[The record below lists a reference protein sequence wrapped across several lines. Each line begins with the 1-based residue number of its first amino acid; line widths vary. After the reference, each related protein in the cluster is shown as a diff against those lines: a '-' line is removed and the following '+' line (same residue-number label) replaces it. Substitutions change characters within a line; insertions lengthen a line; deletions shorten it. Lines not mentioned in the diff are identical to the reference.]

1 MNLSSKIFCSF
12 SSMALSLSTYNC
24 GLCLL
29 GPSQSPYNGGIFFLN
44 IIFPP
49 EYPFKPPRVF
59 FTTKIY
65 HPNINDKGGICLD
78 ILKENWSPALTI
90 SKVSKRVYWPK
101 KWFFV
106 SLTRSPRACCVVVAC
121 CFRYFCQCAPCSLI
135 PTQTTHW
142 CQKSHRC
149 VT

>member
-90 SKVSKRVYWPK
+90 SKVSPK
-101 KWFFV
+101 LCSAMQHDVVFCITDDLPLVFFISAGASGTSV
-106 SLTRSPRACCVVVAC
+106 SVLVA
-121 CFRYFCQCAPCSLI
+121 Y
-135 PTQTTHW
+135 
-142 CQKSHRC
+142 
-149 VT
+149 